1 LLDLRSETK
10 STLKQRG
17 NTILTYRTQLQLQ
30 MSYYAIPV
38 LSKLKFTEYTATR
51 DGQGSTFAP
60 CTEPTT
66 N

>member
-1 LLDLRSETK
+1 MLDLRSETK

-17 NTILTYRTQLQLQ
+17 STIITNRMLSQLQ

-38 LSKLKFTEYTATR
+38 LSKLKSTEYTATR

-60 CTEPTT
+60 CTELTT